1 MPCAVGGS
9 FINSLRKVFLQSD
22 YDYITDCEV
31 KNDDEKVVESTVEE
45 AAAEAGVGEAIER
58 TAEEIAGEAV
68 EAIVNEVVDEVVE
81 RVVEVDVNGCDQR
94 STSKQRRRVRA
105 EEVDGEK
112 VPLRLFFRRMLLC
125 S

>member
-9 FINSLRKVFLQSD
+9 FVDSLRRVLLQSD

-68 EAIVNEVVDEVVE
+68 EVIVNEVVDEVVE